1 MSKAQAIIAILY
13 LAYTIIDLEYIYEA
27 KSLVKFYKNFKQG
40 IIIFTVGIMG
50 MFMNCIF
57 INSSIPFVIGFFA
70 NLIYWFIADML
81 VIKAQATNN

>member
-13 LAYTIIDLEYIYEA
+13 LIYIFIDLEYIYEA
-27 KSLVKFYKNFKQG
+27 KSLVKFHKNYEQG
-40 IIIFTVGIMG
+40 IIIFIVGLVG

-57 INSSIPFVIGFFA
+57 IQFTIPFVIGFFA